1 MAFNISVKQ
10 GSDEAIIKLSGELDA
25 ATAPQLKETI
35 EKVAEAKPKR
45 LVFDVSELEFM
56 ASAGLRVL
64 IFAQAEDGRWRL
76 AVCDRQPRPR
86 AEHAD
91 HERIPPQRHLA
102 RHLRADSNSVRRSM
116 ETRSLPAVLDSLV
129 GDPALCEGGRRHGRN

>member
-10 GSDEAIIKLSGELDA
+10 GSDEAIITLSGELDA

-45 LVFDVSELEFM
+45 LVFLMGELEFM

-64 IFAQAEDGRWRL
+64 IFA
-76 AVCDRQPRPR
+76 RQKMGAGVSLYVIGSHGPVLNTLTMSGF
-86 AEHAD
+86 H
-91 HERIPPQRHLA
+91 H
-102 RHLRADSNSVRRSM
+102 SVILQDTYAPT
-116 ETRSLPAVLDSLV
+116 E
-129 GDPALCEGGRRHGRN
+129 

>member
-10 GSDEAIIKLSGELDA
+10 GSDEAIITLSGELDA

-45 LVFDVSELEFM
+45 LVFLMSELEFM

-64 IFAQAEDGRWRL
+64 IFA
-76 AVCDRQPRPR
+76 RQKMGAGVSLYVIGSHGPVLNTLTMSGF
-86 AEHAD
+86 H
-91 HERIPPQRHLA
+91 H
-102 RHLRADSNSVRRSM
+102 SVILQDTYAPT
-116 ETRSLPAVLDSLV
+116 E
-129 GDPALCEGGRRHGRN
+129 